1 MSGTLHKLTAG
12 NGYTYLTRQ
21 TAALDASERSKS
33 LSDYYAEKGE
43 SPGRWWGT
51 GLDGL
56 STIALGDVVTEEQMK
71 ALFGEGRHPD
81 ADVILAQLIGQGVD
95 PKTALKAT
103 RLGREFNQRDAEASA
118 YLQEVARRFVA
129 WNVAQG
135 RRGNAALPEEV
146 RAAIRSEVGRE
157 RFEKEFGR
165 KPTGEEELSAY
176 VARNL
181 RPASQVCAGY
191 DLTFTPVKSVSALWA
206 TAPIGTSEAIA
217 TAHQV
222 AVEDALAWLEN
233 HVAYTRRGAGGVR
246 VVKTRGLIATMFVH
260 RDSRAGDPNLHTHVA
275 VSNKVQA
282 ADDGAWLALDGSVLY
297 KAFVAASERY
307 NTTLERELS
316 QRLGL
321 EFAPRER
328 HHADEIPT
336 REVVGVDR
344 LLCDEWSSR
353 RHDIEARKAQLVE
366 DFRQAHGRLPSPK
379 EGIALAQ
386 RANLETRQAK
396 HEARSLS
403 EQRAAWRQEAARV
416 LGGDGAVEDMVRDAL
431 GRHESRTRTLGDD
444 DFERLGE
451 ELLSRLESR
460 RSRFQPAHVIA
471 EAQRI
476 IKDQALSPGAVEAS
490 VARLTSTVLD
500 QRRTLRLDRV
510 DPVVEP
516 PLLRRV
522 DGRSVYERPFAQMYT
537 TPRILEAERRIVSA
551 ASDQGGRKVPV
562 ETVDLALAKSA
573 ASGKKLNESQEAL
586 VRDLATSGRMVH
598 LSLAPAGSG
607 KTTAMAVLADAWR
620 LNGGNVLGLSPTAV
634 AAAELGASIESRA
647 DTLAALTYGIE
658 RGEVPAWAHR
668 IDHNTLV
675 LIDEAGM
682 AGTLDLDAA
691 IGYIVGRGGNIRLV
705 GDDQQLAAINAGGVL
720 VDIRNTVG
728 ASTLTELMRFRDQA
742 EASATL
748 ALRTGDPTALG
759 FYFDR
764 ERVHATDESD
774 LLTSVYEAWRTD
786 RDAGHETLMLASTRE
801 SVNELNAMARAE
813 RLSKQEGRRFASV
826 LLASG
831 LEASAGDQIITRQN
845 TRSLRYSG
853 QDFVRNGDRW
863 IVEEVHADGSI
874 GVVHARTRKSMVLPA
889 AYTARHVDLGYATT
903 VHGAQGA
910 TVDTCHVALNGQES
924 RQMLYVAMSRAR
936 LGSHAYLAP
945 SGSSETPEVA
955 PSVVSPETAFDVLA
969 RIVTRD
975 DSAKSASTFA
985 QTDAAAATVLP
996 RESRIYGD
1004 ALNVAA
1010 VSQLDPERRASI
1022 AAAAETACPGLT
1034 EEAAWETLMGTLAV
1048 IEMGGGD
1055 ATASLNAAIESREL
1069 DTALDRAAVLD
1080 WRLDGEVSRGASTA
1094 PLPWLRG
1101 IPQAL
1106 GEHPVWGPYL
1116 ATRSASTSEQ
1126 AQRLADEFRTMAE
1139 DQLPIWALPLAD
1151 HRELMADVAV
1161 WRAWAQVD
1169 ERDPALLGP
1178 NVPMVRARRHQ
1189 VGLERRIE
1197 GVLGQIDRSAGGWL
1211 ELLGPENK
1219 HLKQDPF
1226 WRVVS
1231 HRLDLAQR
1239 AGRDVPAMVATAM
1252 ESGPLPVE
1260 QPAGALWYRLV
1271 EELAPAAQQ
1280 GVIGQTRLRPV
1291 WTDDLL
1297 HELPGEAAGQVMRSP
1312 AWPTLVAAVERAA
1325 EAYGRD
1331 AREIASRLGQSVV
1344 VDGQLEPGVSRS
1356 DVPFLLAWRAE
1367 RVLDTPDEHLAEV
1380 DLHDDEYAD
1389 FEVVAAQRI
1398 TEMLGGDLRPTA
1410 PAAAEFVPVEHLE
1423 EPAHDDELPPDLSAL
1438 SAAPTAAD
1446 RAATAGWRASSTL
1459 DATATSTSR
1468 ERIVE
1473 LHDQA
1478 AAFYANRYT
1487 GSGAARYVADRFGED
1502 LTTHEWITIGYA
1514 PEGWTSLVD
1523 HLRATTDVT
1532 DVELVDAG
1540 LAQRTKTGDRII
1552 DVFRNRVVIGIRDLD
1567 GALVGFTGRAAP
1579 GDTEAPKYINTPQTA
1594 AFHKGELLLGL
1605 AENASAFKAGAI
1617 PTRVEGAFDAIAVTL
1632 AGGGRAVGVAPLG
1645 TALTAHQADLLA
1657 DAGPA
1662 GVVWV
1667 TTDTD
1672 KAGIKAAQSDFWRLA
1687 EAGADSRAPFLVD
1700 YQNPTAAVKDA
1711 AELYRRDGGASL
1723 ARSLDVDQDVATPV
1737 QPLLAGTLIDRMIG
1751 TDSRVADREAP
1762 VLVGL
1767 ARNAANLIAASRP
1780 ESWPELTQ
1788 HAASLLGDDDWAQE
1802 LVAAEVAQESAKWR
1816 VPEPDRLA
1824 EARQRA
1830 AAARDRIKAM
1840 AARNP
1845 SAVRRSDL
1853 HDRLN
1858 EARAKAAASHPSP
1871 TVPEAPRQAP
1881 PPTQAAPRR
1890 DSPER

>member
-56 STIALGDVVTEEQMK
+56 STIAVGDVVTEEQMK

-81 ADVILAQLIGQGVD
+81 ADVILAQMIGQGVD
-95 PKTALKAT
+95 AKTALKAT
-103 RLGREFNQRDAEASA
+103 RLGREFNQRDAEASV

-135 RRGNAALPEEV
+135 RRGNEAVPDEV

-157 RFEKEFGR
+157 RFEAEFGR
-165 KPTGEEELSAY
+165 AATGEEELSAY

-206 TAPIGTSEAIA
+206 TAPIGASETIA
-217 TAHQV
+217 AAHQA
-222 AVEDALAWLEN
+222 AVEDALSWLEN

-275 VSNKVQA
+275 VANKVQA

-307 NTTLERELS
+307 NTALERELS

-328 HHADEIPT
+328 HHADEIVT

-344 LLCDEWSSR
+344 LLCEEWSSR
-353 RHDIEARKAQLVE
+353 RRDIEARKAQLVE

-416 LGGDGAVEDMVRDAL
+416 LGGDAAVEDMVRGAL
-431 GRHESRTRTLGDD
+431 GRHAARTRTLSDE

-451 ELLSRLESR
+451 VLLGRLESR

-476 IKDQALSPGAVEAS
+476 IKDQALAPGAVEAS

-500 QRRTLRLDRV
+500 ERRTLRLDRV

-522 DGRSVYERPFAQMYT
+522 DGRSVYERPFAQMYS
-537 TPRILEAERRIVSA
+537 TPRILEAERRIVAA
-551 ASDQGGRKVPV
+551 ASHQGGRKVPV
-562 ETVDLALAKSA
+562 GTVDLALAKSA
-573 ASGKKLNESQEAL
+573 ASGKKLNESQETL

-620 LNGGNVLGLSPTAV
+620 LNGGDVLGLSPTAV

-647 DTLAALTYGIE
+647 DTLASLTYGIE
-658 RGEVPAWAHR
+658 RGEVPEWAHR

-691 IGYIVGRGGNIRLV
+691 ISYIVGRGGNVRLV
-705 GDDQQLAAINAGGVL
+705 GDDQQLAAISAGGVL

-863 IVEEVHADGSI
+863 IVEEVHSDGSL
-874 GVVHARTRKSMVLPA
+874 GVVHARTRKSIVLPA

-945 SGSSETPEVA
+945 SGSSDTPEVA

-969 RIVTRD
+969 RIVARD

-1010 VSQLDPERRASI
+1010 VSELDPERRATI
-1022 AAAAETACPGLT
+1022 AAAAEELCPGLT
-1034 EEAAWETLMGTLAV
+1034 EEAAWDTLMGTLAV
-1048 IEMGGGD
+1048 IEIGGGD
-1055 ATASLNAAIESREL
+1055 ATASLSAAIQSREL

-1080 WRLDGEVSRGASTA
+1080 WRLDGGASQGASTP

-1116 ATRSASTSEQ
+1116 ATRSASTAEQ

-1139 DQLPIWALPLAD
+1139 EHLPIWALPLAD
-1151 HRELMADVAV
+1151 HRELLADVAV

-1178 NVPMVRARRHQ
+1178 NVAMVRARRHQ
-1189 VGLERRIE
+1189 ARLERRIE

-1211 ELLGPENK
+1211 ELLGPENQ

-1239 AGRDVPAMVATAM
+1239 AGRDVPAMVAGAL

-1271 EELAPAAQQ
+1271 EDLAPAAQM

-1297 HELPGEAAGQVMRSP
+1297 DHLPGEAAGQVMRSP

-1331 AREIASRLGQSVV
+1331 ARDIASRLAQSVV
-1344 VDGQLEPGVSRS
+1344 VDGELEPGVSRS
-1356 DVPFLLAWRAE
+1356 DVPFLLACRVQ
-1367 RVLDTPDEHLAEV
+1367 RVLDTPDEHLTEV
-1380 DLHDDEYAD
+1380 DLHDDEYAE
-1389 FEVVAAQRI
+1389 FEAVAAERLN
-1398 TEMLGGDLRPTA
+1398 EVLGRELRPIA
-1410 PAAAEFVPVEHLE
+1410 PAAAEFVPVEHLQ
-1423 EPAHDDELPPDLSAL
+1423 EPVHDDELPPDPSG
-1438 SAAPTAAD
+1438 APTAAD
-1446 RAATAGWRASSTL
+1446 QATAAGWTASSTL
-1459 DATATSTSR
+1459 AGATSTSR

-1478 AAFYANRYT
+1478 AAFYANRYA

-1502 LTTHEWITIGYA
+1502 LSAHDWITIGYA
-1514 PEGWTSLVD
+1514 PQGWTSLVD

-1552 DVFRNRVVIGIRDLD
+1552 DVFRDRVVIGIRDLD

-1605 AENASAFKAGAI
+1605 AEHAAAFKDGAI

-1632 AGGGRAVGVAPLG
+1632 AGGGRVVGVAPLG

-1662 GVVWV
+1662 GEVWV

-1687 EAGADSRAPFLVD
+1687 EAGADTRAPFLVD
-1700 YQNPTAAVKDA
+1700 YQNPTVAVKDA

-1723 ARSLDVDQDVATPV
+1723 ARCLDVDQGVGTPD

-1762 VLVGL
+1762 VLVGM

-1788 HAASLLGDDDWAQE
+1788 HTASLLGDDEWAQE
-1802 LVAAEVAQESAKWR
+1802 LVAAEVARESVKWR
-1816 VPEPDRLA
+1816 TPEPDRLV
-1824 EARQRA
+1824 EARKRA
-1830 AAARDRIKAM
+1830 AVARDRIKAI
-1840 AARNP
+1840 ATANPTAR
-1845 SAVRRSDL
+1845 RHSDL
-1853 HDRLN
+1853 LARV
-1858 EARAKAAASHPSP
+1858 EAARAKATGSQPSP
-1871 TVPEAPRQAP
+1871 PVDELPQQAP
-1881 PPTQAAPRR
+1881 PPVQDVPKREG
-1890 DSPER
+1890 PER